1 MNGGILVEPLK
12 AERYQI
18 RIKNKFKSVV
28 ELKTL
33 SGVEMGSEV
42 HHLSTLVVK
51 YAVARFSGP
60 MTCVQEPTK

>member
-18 RIKNKFKSVV
+18 RRNKFKSVV

-33 SGVEMGSEV
+33 SGVQMGSEV